1 MIILDKKDIEDIAN
15 GYSNTYVQSQNIQ
28 ELLKKLASRLL
39 ERNEE
44 CDDLLVDLNNKFEE
58 IKGMIHNV
66 NKRLD
71 DEYDDF
77 DDDLSEID
85 DKIEEIDD
93 IVEELKYVLR

>member
-1 MIILDKKDIEDIAN
+1 MIVLDKKDIEDIAN
-15 GYSNTYVQSQNIQ
+15 GYLNTHLQSQNIK
-28 ELLKKLASRLL
+28 ELLKTLALKVLEKNEDCEELL
-39 ERNEE
+39 F
-44 CDDLLVDLNNKFEE
+44 DLNDKFDE

-71 DEYDDF
+71 NEYDDF

-93 IVEELKYVLR
+93 IIEELKYVL